1 MPHQIE
7 PGGCSEGIG
16 ACSVLVPKAAVA
28 PLLCGA
34 WGHFHWRGAECGLW
48 PLASCRV
55 RPLASC
61 KRGVSWLL
69 AIDAKVFLGKGDLG
83 FNAHIGAA
91 RERFDEAQA
100 RQEPGVI
107 GGLNRHA
114 GAGVEL

>member
-1 MPHQIE
+1 MPAPFWCQRPQWHPCYVV
-7 PGGCSEGIG
+7 PGGTSTG
-16 ACSVLVPKAAVA
+16 VVPSAASGLW
-28 PLLCGA
+28 PLA
-34 WGHFHWRGAECGLW
+34 SGLW